1 MKKQSYWIFAVMII
15 AAMILAA
22 CQKTTGGATG
32 DTDWSK
38 VVPATEITFWHQHS
52 GDRETELLKVV
63 DAFNSSNEYGITLT
77 AEYAGGYGD
86 IFTKMLPI
94 LNTTEV
100 PDLVVGYQNQTATYQ
115 LAGAMWN
122 LNEIIDDPTWGM
134 PKADQEDFFPGF
146 FKQDVFPSFDN
157 ARLALPPN
165 RSMEMLYYNMDWLA
179 ELGYDAPPATPAEFK
194 EMACKAVEQPY
205 SGATA
210 EGSMGYQLS
219 VDASRFASWTFAFGG
234 NVFDYDAN
242 EFTYND
248 PKAVE
253 AMQFLQSLFADGCAT
268 IVTES
273 YGDQTD
279 FGAGRLLF
287 TVGSSSGL
295 PYYQSAVD
303 EGAAFNWSVAAIP
316 HTTADPVMNV
326 YGASV
331 GIPKSTPER
340 QLAAWIFLKYYTSP
354 GPQADWAKASMYFP
368 TRASVADQ
376 MTEFF
381 DANPTYKTAF
391 DLLEYGIFEP
401 PVPGYDFV
409 RDECEA
415 TMAAIVDN
423 PTLDVATAL
432 DSLNATAN
440 GILAD
445 QLAQMETPAE
455 E

>member
-1 MKKQSYWIFAVMII
+1 MKKKFYWIFAVMLI
-15 AAMILAA
+15 AAMVLAA
-22 CQKTTGGATG
+22 CQQEGGEEGAVNW
-32 DTDWSK
+32 DD
-38 VVPATEITFWHQHS
+38 VEPASEITFWHQHS
-52 GDRETELLKVV
+52 GDREAELLAIV
-63 DAFNSSNEYGITLT
+63 DEFNSTNEYGITLT

-94 LNTTEV
+94 LNTEEV

-115 LAGAMWN
+115 LADAMWD
-122 LNEIIDDPTWGM
+122 LNEIIDNPTWGM
-134 PKADQEDFFPGF
+134 PEEDQEDFFPGF
-146 FKQDVFPSFDN
+146 FAQDVFPSFDD
-157 ARLALPPN
+157 ARLGLPPN
-165 RSMEMLYYNMDWLA
+165 RSMEVLYYNMDWLN
-179 ELGYDAPPATPAEFK
+179 ELGYDAPPATPEEFK
-194 EMACKAVEQPY
+194 EMACAAVENPF

-234 NVFDYDAN
+234 NVFDYEAN
-242 EFTYND
+242 EYDYDNAA
-248 PKAVE
+248 AVE
-253 AMQFLQSLFADGCAT
+253 AMEFLQGLFADGCAT
-268 IVTES
+268 IVTER

-316 HTTADPVMNV
+316 HTTAEPVQNV

-340 QLAAWIFLKYYTSP
+340 QLAAWIFLKFYTQP
-354 GPQADWAKASMYFP
+354 DMQAQWAKASNYFP
-368 TRASVADQ
+368 TRASVADE
-376 MTEFF
+376 MTDYFE
-381 DANPTYKTAF
+381 ANPAYATAF
-391 DLLEYGIFEP
+391 DLLPYGIFEP

-409 RDECEA
+409 RDESEA
-415 TMAAIVDN
+415 VMAGIVDD

-432 DSLNATAN
+432 ATLNETAN
-440 GILAD
+440 GILSE
-445 QLAQMETPAE
+445 QMSQIAPPAE

>member
-1 MKKQSYWIFAVMII
+1 MKKHNYWIFAVIVI

-22 CQKTTGGATG
+22 CQKTTGGTTSS
-32 DTDWSK
+32 TDWSK

-63 DAFNSSNEYGITLT
+63 DAFNASNEYGITLT

-94 LNTTEV
+94 LNTPEV
-100 PDLVVGYQNQTATYQ
+100 PDVVVAYQNQAATYQ
-115 LAGAMWN
+115 LADALWDM
-122 LNEIIDDPTWGM
+122 NEIMDDPTWGM

-146 FKQDVFPSFDN
+146 FAQDIYPTFGN
-157 ARLALPPN
+157 ARLGLPPN
-165 RSMEMLYYNMDWLA
+165 RSMEVLYYNMDWLA
-179 ELGYDAPPATPAEFK
+179 ELGYAAPPTTPAEFK
-194 EMACKAVEQPY
+194 EMACAATAQPY

-210 EGSMGYQLS
+210 EGSIGYELS
-219 VDASRFASWTFAFGG
+219 IDASRFASWTFAYGG
-234 NVFDYDAN
+234 NVFDAGAN

-248 PKAVE
+248 PKAIE
-253 AMQFLQSLFADGCAT
+253 AWQFVQSLFADGCAT

-279 FGAGRLLF
+279 FGAGTLLF

-295 PYYQSAVD
+295 PYYGTAVGD
-303 EGAAFNWSVAAIP
+303 GANFNWSVAAIP

-331 GIPKSTPER
+331 SIPKTTPER
-340 QLAAWIFLKYYTSP
+340 QLAAWIWLKYYTSP

-381 DANPTYKTAF
+381 AANPSYATAF
-391 DLLEYGIFEP
+391 DMLKYGIAEP
-401 PVPGYDFV
+401 NVPGYDFV
-409 RDECEA
+409 RDEIEA
-415 TMAAIVDN
+415 VMAAIVDD
-423 PTLDVATAL
+423 PTLDVSTAL
-432 DSLNATAN
+432 NDFNDVAN

-445 QLAQMETPAE
+445 QLAQIETPAP
-455 E
+455 

>member
-15 AAMILAA
+15 AAMILAG
-22 CQKTTGGATG
+22 CQPGGGGEETVNW
-32 DTDWSK
+32 DK
-38 VVPATEITFWHQHS
+38 VEPAAEITFWHQHS
-52 GDRETELLKVV
+52 GDRETELLKIVEE
-63 DAFNSSNEYGITLT
+63 FNTTNEYGITLT

-94 LNTTEV
+94 LNTNEV
-100 PDLVVGYQNQTATYQ
+100 PDLVVGYQNQVATYQ
-115 LAGAMWN
+115 LAEAMWD
-122 LNEIIDDPTWGM
+122 LNEIINHPIWGM
-134 PKADQEDFFPGF
+134 PEEDQQDFFPGF
-146 FKQDVFPSFDN
+146 FAQDVFPSFGN

-165 RSMEMLYYNMDWLA
+165 RSMEMLYYNMDWLN
-179 ELGYDAPPATPAEFK
+179 ELGYDGPPTTPEEFK
-194 EMACKAVEQPY
+194 EMACAAVDQPF

-219 VDASRFASWTFAFGG
+219 IDTSRFASWTFAFGG
-234 NVFDYDAN
+234 NIFDYDAN
-242 EFTYND
+242 QFTFSD
-248 PKAVE
+248 PGAVE
-253 AMQFLQSLFADGCAT
+253 AWEFIQGMFADGCAT

-295 PYYQSAVD
+295 PYYQSAVND
-303 EGAAFNWSVAAIP
+303 GAGFEWSVGEIP
-316 HTTADPVMNV
+316 HTTPDPVMNV

-340 QLAAWIFLKYYTSP
+340 QLAAWIFLKFYTSP
-354 GPQADWAKASMYFP
+354 HYQAEWAKASNYFP
-368 TRASVADQ
+368 TRESVADEMQ
-376 MTEFF
+376 DYFE
-381 DANPTYKTAF
+381 ANPSYASAF
-391 DLLEYGIFEP
+391 ELLEYGIFEP

-409 RDECEA
+409 RDECDA
-415 TMAAIVDN
+415 VMAAIVDD

-432 DSLNATAN
+432 ANLDKTAN
-440 GILAD
+440 QILAD
-445 QLAQMETPAE
+445 QMTQIEAQSE